1 MRLRKQG
8 QEMST
13 WGGVLFFLI
22 ATTGSMP
29 WGVFALACA
38 RKIRASETLVV
49 RRVFCCCWSYLLERG
64 PHVDALLILGF
75 KAVRNAHASTGRELN
90 VFAIGTHRARFYI
103 ILREVRKA
111 FEQIVNDLL
120 LKAPSLGF
128 ARLRPHHTLLLSL

>member
-8 QEMST
+8 QEIST

-38 RKIRASETLVV
+38 RKRSVSEYVLVK
-49 RRVFCCCWSYLLERG
+49 RVCCYCWPYLLERG
-64 PHVDALLILGF
+64 PHVDALLILGL

-90 VFAIGTHRARFYI
+90 VFAICTHRARFYV
-103 ILREVRKA
+103 ILREMRKA
-111 FEQIVNDLL
+111 FEQIGNYLL

-128 ARLRPHHTLLLSL
+128 ARLRPHHHLLLPL